1 MDGFLE
7 GPLIVPCSLGMS
19 IMCHSYYGRDMYVY
33 VMLKL
38 TLFIIDTLKISD
50 TFYFVCYMTI
60 FR

>member
-1 MDGFLE
+1 MTVL
-7 GPLIVPCSLGMS
+7 CSLGMS
-19 IMCHSYYGRDMYVY
+19 ITWHSYYGRERYAY

-50 TFYFVCYMTI
+50 AFYFACYMTN